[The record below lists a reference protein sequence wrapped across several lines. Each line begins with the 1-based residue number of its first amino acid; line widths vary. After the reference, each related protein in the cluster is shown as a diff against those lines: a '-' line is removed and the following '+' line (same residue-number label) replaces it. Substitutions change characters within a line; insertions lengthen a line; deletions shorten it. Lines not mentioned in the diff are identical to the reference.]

1 MFVGASRRSR
11 SGWSAPPCW
20 GADAGITSGLDLA
33 TVMAP
38 LENTVRSAAWWR
50 SCSASG
56 RSRSTVGVLPLDA
69 PATDPVLGEVA
80 ANFTAGAQLRILMRG
95 AVLVAAAVL
104 VRGHG

>member
-1 MFVGASRRSR
+1 M
-11 SGWSAPPCW
+11 
-20 GADAGITSGLDLA
+20 
-33 TVMAP
+33 
-38 LENTVRSAAWWR
+38 
-50 SCSASG
+50 
-56 RSRSTVGVLPLDA
+56 LPLDA